1 MTRPSIPRAPVL
13 AALALAVACS
23 PALAQSD
30 SAPTPTPRPDGMEEA
45 ANALRDA
52 AENAILVRDLLGKE
66 VADPSGESVGTIA
79 NLAVIPGGRIVA
91 AILETPY
98 GTRVPVPFAAVKV
111 AAKASSVSLTKP
123 LSELQAGDAYGA
135 LEDAAAQ
142 LGL

>member
-1 MTRPSIPRAPVL
+1 MTPRAVL
-13 AALALAVACS
+13 STALALAFVGP
-23 PALAQSD
+23 PALAQQQSG
-30 SAPTPTPRPDGMEEA
+30 AAATPTPMPRPDGMAEA
-45 ANALRDA
+45 ATALRDA
-52 AENAILVRDLLGKE
+52 AENALLVRDLLGKE
-66 VADPSGESVGTIA
+66 VADPSGGSVGTIA

-91 AILETPY
+91 AILETPD

-111 AAKASSVSLTKP
+111 AAKASTVSLTKP